1 MVAQAELPRTAAGRE
16 GAGSQL
22 YLTCV
27 LAGARYLVPAS
38 AVREV
43 EEVGAITP
51 VPATPSWLR
60 GVMNLRGMIVGV
72 VDLAHFLGLAA
83 DQALSTTALIC
94 APRSDGRA
102 NEDELMIALAVEAV
116 SNIRTLAADELLP
129 LPDQPQADA
138 IAAYLIG
145 LYRAPAGAGRGEE
158 LLGVLDL
165 EALLRVFVVDQLVA
179 PVSLA

>member
-1 MVAQAELPRTAAGRE
+1 MVAQAELPRTAAARE
-16 GAGSQL
+16 GVASQL

-27 LAGARYLVPAS
+27 LAGTRYLVPAS

-72 VDLAHFLGLAA
+72 VNLAQFLGLAT
-83 DQALSTTALIC
+83 DQALGTEALIC

-102 NEDELMIALAVEAV
+102 GDDDLLIALAVEAV
-116 SNIRTLAADELLP
+116 SNIRTLAVDELLP
-129 LPDQPQADA
+129 LPDQPQSDA
-138 IAAYLIG
+138 VAAHLIG

-165 EALLRVFVVDQLVA
+165 EGLLRIFVVDQVAA
-179 PVSLA
+179 PVHHA